1 MRTPV
6 LAFVLAA
13 GLVPGVVAGQAAAE
27 PVLRIAVLKH
37 GTVNWLTDT
46 ILAHDLD
53 DAAGYRLETIE
64 LAGRPATSIAFQAG
78 EVDVIVA
85 DWAWGLQQR
94 GRGDDLRF
102 APYSRALGALMT
114 DGSVDGLC
122 DLRGRPVGVVGGER
136 DKSWLVLQA
145 LVRKE
150 CGFDLAEETTTLVGA
165 APLMSQQLLDGAVDA
180 VSTYWNHAAELE
192 AAGMTRL
199 IGVEEAMMR
208 LGIDPAPALIGF
220 VWNADRTEG
229 DLIRV
234 FLGSVTAAQDI
245 LAESDAE
252 WDRLRPRMEAE
263 SDAEFRFLR
272 DYFRAGIARDWR
284 PEETEAAAAL
294 HRLLVETGGKVFAAE
309 AGTFDPALFEALK
322 DGS

>member
-1 MRTPV
+1 MRA
-6 LAFVLAA
+6 LFVAALLGLGVAA
-13 GLVPGVVAGQAAAE
+13 GPAAADSAI
-27 PVLRIAVLKH
+27 RIAVLKY
-37 GTVNWLTDT
+37 GTVSWLTDV

-64 LAGRPATSIAFQAG
+64 LAGRPATTIAFQAG
-78 EVDVIVA
+78 DVDVIVA
-85 DWAWGLQQR
+85 DWMWALQQR

-102 APYSRALGALMT
+102 APYSRALGALVT
-114 DGSVDGLC
+114 DGSVDGPC

-199 IGVEEAMMR
+199 IGVDEAMVR
-208 LGIDPAPALIGF
+208 LGIEPAPALIGF
-220 VWNADRTEG
+220 VWNADRTDG
-229 DLIRV
+229 DVVRA
-234 FLGSVTAAQDI
+234 FLSSVGEAQDI

-263 SDAEFRFLR
+263 TDAEFRFLR
-272 DYFRAGIARDWR
+272 DHFRAGIAREWR
-284 PEETEAAAAL
+284 ADETAAAAEL
-294 HRLLVETGGKVFAAE
+294 HRLLVETGGEAFAAE
-309 AGTFDPALFEALK
+309 AGAFDPRLFEARE
-322 DGS
+322 GGG